1 MGRCQI
7 CHTDVESDGYG
18 ELVHSETLK
27 YGCAPFVKGIWWV
40 EADYPVA
47 S

>member
-1 MGRCQI
+1 MENDCSN
-7 CHTDVESDGYG
+7 CHMEVESDGYG

-27 YGCAPFVKGIWWV
+27 YGCAPQNRRAS
-40 EADYPVA
+40 EYPVA